1 MKTLDIE
8 TREMVLPYTTV
19 DMHQLHR
26 IALGSLIPAYQRE
39 ALAPE
44 NPNSAE
50 GQTMSGSIGFVD
62 YYDGDI
68 LVPDRFAK
76 KHSLEGCTA
85 HALIIESI
93 GVEPNYSNNG
103 YGAQLCEMIEKKAL
117 EKRLNFVG
125 IQNITH
131 DYLESIAR
139 RREYTLFKTDRMLNA
154 VKKLD

>member
-1 MKTLDIE
+1 MKTLEIE

-26 IALGSLIPAYQRE
+26 IALGSLIAAYQRE

-68 LVPDRFAK
+68 LVLDRFAK
-76 KHSLEGCTA
+76 KNSLEGCTA

-93 GVEPNYSNNG
+93 GVEPNYSNKG
-103 YGAQLCEMIEKKAL
+103 YWAQLCELVENKAR
-117 EKRLNFVG
+117 ERGFDFTG
-125 IQNITH
+125 IQ
-131 DYLESIAR
+131 
-139 RREYTLFKTDRMLNA
+139 
-154 VKKLD
+154 